1 MNMLAKIIKGRGL
14 SQRELAEQLGVTP
27 AAVSQQV
34 KHGMRLSPRLDNFYE
49 KIGVKTLGLLYPTVC
64 RLQVPK

>member
-1 MNMLAKIIKGRGL
+1 MALLEKIRMWWRLHFRTVKIYTHL
-14 SQRELAEQLGVTP
+14 QELIADL
-27 AAVSQQV
+27 
-34 KHGMRLSPRLDNFYE
+34 RLSPRLDNFYE